1 MKAATVLLL
10 AQAVKIDSDPICSS
24 AGCTQYAHKKTP
36 LGYPLD
42 YPVPD
47 HGRDPDVVGTKNSLS
62 IAEAMHAHKL
72 VMGTPESK
80 AKYHNKA
87 KDVDYNFAPKLD
99 SHIIDSQNNLANAED
114 RLGHKW
120 VIEDE
125 PAYVP
130 YHLRKKADPAEGA
143 AATPAAAADAAA
155 LQLESD
161 PICSSAGCTQY
172 AHKKTPLGY
181 DLDYFVPSFGPDPDM
196 VGTQNAISIAE
207 AMHNH
212 HIIMGTKESKA
223 KYHNKAKDVDYNF
236 APELDSH
243 IKDSIKNLA
252 DSEDRLG
259 HKWVIEEDPAYTPYF
274 MKDGFKLV

>member
-1 MKAATVLLL
+1 MKAAYLLL
-10 AQAVKIDSDPICSS
+10 ASAVKIESDPICSS

-36 LGYPLD
+36 LGYPID
-42 YPVPD
+42 YAVVD
-47 HGRDPDVVGTKNSLS
+47 HGKDPDMVGTKNSLS

-72 VMGTPESK
+72 DLGTRESK
-80 AKYHNKA
+80 AKYHNVA
-87 KDVDYNFAPKLD
+87 KDTQYNFDPKLD
-99 SHIIDSQNNLANAED
+99 EHILHSQKNLADAED

-125 PAYVP
+125 PAYT
-130 YHLRKKADPAEGA
+130 PAHEKEA
-143 AATPAAAADAAA
+143 AAVQTEIDIR
-155 LQLESD
+155 SD

-196 VGTQNAISIAE
+196 VGTKNAISIAE

-212 HIIMGTKESKA
+212 KIVMGTKESRA
-223 KYHNKAKDVDYNF
+223 KWHNVAKDVDYDF

-243 IKDSIKNLA
+243 IKDSLKNLG
-252 DSEDRLG
+252 DTEDRLG
-259 HKWVIEEDPAYTPYF
+259 HKWVIEEEDAYTPYF
-274 MKDGFKLV
+274 MKAGFKA